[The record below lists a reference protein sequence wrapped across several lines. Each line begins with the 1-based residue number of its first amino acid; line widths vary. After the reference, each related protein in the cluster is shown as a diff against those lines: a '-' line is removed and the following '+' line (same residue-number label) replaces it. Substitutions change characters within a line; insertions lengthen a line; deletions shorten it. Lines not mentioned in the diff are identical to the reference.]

1 MPGLM
6 LAYLFSTQLV
16 CGASFSA
23 AELLGG
29 QLIIL
34 ILEAA
39 DWNTACLKAF
49 LL

>member
-29 QLIIL
+29 KLIIFWKQQTG
-34 ILEAA
+34 IQPV
-39 DWNTACLKAF
+39 
-49 LL
+49 